1 MLCMNGPSRQGAP
14 PRGNLD
20 YDTGLCFSEARLK
33 VSGQCWFVVR
43 GQVWQQWDENDV
55 RGRKSEDI
63 SIPTGARIVD
73 FRL

>member
-20 YDTGLCFSEARLK
+20 YDTGLCLK
-33 VSGQCWFVVR
+33 VSGQCWFVVP

-55 RGRKSEDI
+55 RGSLKTYQFQQGRE
-63 SIPTGARIVD
+63 
-73 FRL
+73 